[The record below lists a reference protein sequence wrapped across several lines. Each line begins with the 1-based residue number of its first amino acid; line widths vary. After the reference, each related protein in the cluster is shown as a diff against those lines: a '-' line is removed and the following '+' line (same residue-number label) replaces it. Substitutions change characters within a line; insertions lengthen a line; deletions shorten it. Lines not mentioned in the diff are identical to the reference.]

1 MKGFRGS
8 SLTLCFLLFLRGI
21 VSAAELSPTYTESV
35 QIAQDHAISPTGWT
49 APSLFTIPD
58 PAGTEGLTYSGG
70 MLIVRTATKSRNFK
84 TNYVGQAGYKI
95 YGPATTEASWVT
107 TGNDATNFLRA
118 HGATGANVTTLLERG
133 LGMDATGT
141 HDAIVEFA
149 VDTQYLLRP
158 TRNPDITQY
167 LPSAYGDS
175 APFVKPAGMSD
186 TAFENFKAYY
196 ENWKKSAYGSYPF
209 PWTQL
214 GYTFFWGN
222 GHALSDITG
231 MSEFILL
238 GQTPVAIY
246 GIYATQ
252 SYLYTLNKNGA
263 FSSDSDAQYGNGF
276 ASFKIDGSCDTVW
289 AGHRFQSRVSS
300 NTADGSRNEIRIEDG
315 GSVSG
320 GQGILIWSLNYDLTN
335 RGVISGATSDKF
347 GIAGTANVAV
357 LFKGDTG
364 TGYGTPVTTGA
375 NRVVNSGTIS
385 SPGTAIKAEAGDTLI
400 TNQPGGIISGGNYA
414 VQTGSGNDTVTVQG
428 GRIAGDIDL
437 GAGTDSLTVTGAD
450 DARLTFTLNRDTAAS
465 ARIANVE
472 TVSMA
477 DRTTLAVQVAGDKP
491 IRNNES
497 FLIVDA
503 AALTVDAEKLT
514 IQNDSAVPMVTF
526 AAQQVGNSLSL
537 VAARDAT
544 FYARNGGNTSL
555 GTVLDGLVDT
565 ATGDM
570 ASVLA
575 ALDRSGDAD
584 NARRLEPTVDGGA
597 IQAGYETDDQ
607 FTRAIVGRIDQAL
620 TGRPSGPGTGDASAG
635 GGAEG
640 NGVWA
645 QASGAYLHQGA
656 RGASGGTVTDLKG
669 GTFGYDRPLGGY
681 GMMGFGGMVARSRVR
696 GLDSGAKTDAD
707 HYEGGLYC
715 SLFRGAYHLGAILSY
730 AHHRYDA
737 SRAIG
742 FGTISRTAMGDY
754 AGRHYSGYMEGGYTL
769 RHDGYLL
776 QPILSLHYLRMH
788 LNGYTE
794 RGADALN
801 LTVEDQTYNRF
812 QTGLGVRIS
821 RPIRAGNVRIIPE
834 IHAKWLYDFIGDR
847 QEAVAQMAGGGA
859 SFTTRGFD
867 PPQSGYSV
875 GAKIAWMTT
884 DRMAMILN
892 YDFGMKEDFY
902 SHGASLQLRYLF

>member
-1 MKGFRGS
+1 MKGFRAP
-8 SLTLCFLLFLRGI
+8 LLVLCLLLFLPGF

-35 QIAQDHAISPTGWT
+35 QIAQDHAITPTGWT

-58 PAGTEGLTYSGG
+58 PSGTEGLTYSGG

-107 TGNDATNFLRA
+107 TGNDATKFLQA
-118 HGATGANVTTLLERG
+118 YGASGANVTTLLERG

-149 VDTQYLLRP
+149 VEPHYLLRP
-158 TRNPDITQY
+158 TRNPDITRY

-196 ENWKKSAYGSYPF
+196 ENWRKTAYGTYPF

-222 GHALSDITG
+222 GHTLSDITG

-276 ASFKIDGSCDTVW
+276 ASFKIDASCDTVW
-289 AGHRFQSRVSS
+289 AGHRFQSRVSA
-300 NTADGSRNEIRIEDG
+300 NTAEGSRNEIRIENG

-335 RGVISGATSDKF
+335 SGVISGATSDKY

-357 LFKGDTG
+357 LFMGDTG
-364 TGYGTPVTTGA
+364 TGYGTPVTTGV
-375 NRVVNSGTIS
+375 NRVINSGTIS
-385 SPGTAIKAEAGDTLI
+385 SPGTAIKAEAGNTLI
-400 TNQPGGIISGGNYA
+400 TNQTGGVISGGNYA
-414 VQTGSGNDTVTVQG
+414 VQTGPGNDTVTVQG
-428 GRIAGDIDL
+428 GQIAGDIDL
-437 GAGTDSLTVTGAD
+437 GAGTDSLTVAGEG

-472 TVSMA
+472 TVSIA
-477 DRTTLAVQVAGDKP
+477 DRTTLAVQVGGNKP

-503 AALTVDAEKLT
+503 AALAVDAEKLT
-514 IQNDSAVPMVTF
+514 IQNDSNAPMVTF
-526 AAQQVGNSLSL
+526 TARKVENRLSL

-544 FYARNGGNTSL
+544 FYARSGGNASL

-570 ASVLA
+570 AAVLA
-575 ALDRSGDAD
+575 ALDRSGSAG
-584 NARRLEPTVDGGA
+584 NARRLEPSVDGGA
-597 IQAGYETDDQ
+597 VQAGYETADQ
-607 FTRAIVGRIDQAL
+607 FTRAVVGRIDQVL
-620 TGRPSGPGTGDASAG
+620 TARPSGPGTGDASAG

-640 NGVWA
+640 EGIWT

-656 RGASGGTVTDLKG
+656 RGAIGGTVTDLKG
-669 GTFGYDRPLGGY
+669 GAFGYDRPVGRY
-681 GMMGFGGMVARSRVR
+681 GMMGLGGMVARSRIR
-696 GLDSGAKTDAD
+696 GLDSGARTDAD
-707 HYEGGLYC
+707 HYQGGLYGNF
-715 SLFRGAYHLGAILSY
+715 SRGAYSLGAILSY

-742 FGTISRTAMGDY
+742 FGTIDRTAKADY
-754 AGRHYSGYMEGGYTL
+754 AGRHYSGYLEGGYTL
-769 RHDGYLL
+769 RRGGYLL
-776 QPILSLHYLRMH
+776 QPTLSLHWLRMQ

-801 LTVEDQTYNRF
+801 LTVEDQTYSRF
-812 QTGLGVRIS
+812 QTGLGAKVS
-821 RPIRAGNVRIIPE
+821 RPIRAGNSWIIPE

-847 QEAVAQMAGGGA
+847 QEAAAQMAGGGA
-859 SFTTRGFD
+859 AFTTRGLD
-867 PPQSGYSV
+867 PPQSGYRV
-875 GAKIAWMTT
+875 GAKVAWMTT
-884 DRMAMILN
+884 DRLVMILN

-902 SHGASLQLRYLF
+902 SHGAYLQLRYLF